1 MESNKPILRYVGRGA
16 WLPDVPARDLSEADI
31 AERHL
36 DVKALAKSGLYE
48 KVEPP
53 RIRGRLEG

>member
-1 MESNKPILRYVGRGA
+1 MESKLVLRYVGRGA
-16 WLPDVPARDLSEADI
+16 WLPDIPARDLSEADI